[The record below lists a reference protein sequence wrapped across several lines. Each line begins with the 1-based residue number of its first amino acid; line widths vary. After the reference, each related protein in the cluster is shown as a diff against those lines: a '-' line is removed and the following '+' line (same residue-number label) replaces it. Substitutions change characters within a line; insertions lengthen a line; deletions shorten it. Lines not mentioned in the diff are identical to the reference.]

1 MEKGK
6 QEIKKAGRPKGTT
19 NQRKELKDEI
29 GKILEKNVKVMKE
42 ALESD
47 ELTAKEKAQLV
58 KDLLPYG
65 AAKKTEDKKEI
76 PDHLKYVKI
85 IIKGYKPDENP
96 FDDKVEEDTEVDEEQ
111 DGE

>member
-1 MEKGK
+1 MAEEKKNVG
-6 QEIKKAGRPKGTT
+6 GRPKGVT
-19 NQRKELKDEI
+19 NSKKELKDEI
-29 GKILEKNVKVMKE
+29 AKVLEKNVKILKD

-47 ELTAKEKAQLV
+47 ELSAKEKAQLM

-85 IIKGYKPDENP
+85 VIKGYKPDENP
-96 FDDKVEEDTEVDEEQ
+96 YADKPDKDESDD
-111 DGE
+111 